1 MESSNK
7 KTYGERKSIL
17 CIFPTVVLSACVH
30 SVMSAIMWGE
40 YMCWQSVCLKR
51 GVSVTLAALSLL
63 SVIGC
68 TGEINGSCP

>member
-40 YMCWQSVCLKR
+40 YMCWQSVVFEAWVLVSHWRLFLCCL
-51 GVSVTLAALSLL
+51 
-63 SVIGC
+63 
-68 TGEINGSCP
+68 